1 MSRAPGADAG
11 AGGGAGP
18 HPHPEP
24 TVPAAPPAAAPDLVP
39 GSLAKDTARDRVGV
53 VVVRTDA
60 CVRLRPLKGGAF
72 WEAAPT
78 EVTRLSEREA
88 MSARLVIAN
97 AGRRW
102 GK

>member
-1 MSRAPGADAG
+1 M
-11 AGGGAGP
+11 
-18 HPHPEP
+18 
-24 TVPAAPPAAAPDLVP
+24 PDLVP

-78 EVTRLSEREA
+78 EVTRLSAREEL
-88 MSARLVIAN
+88 SARLVIAN